1 MLSKFFSYVA
11 GMQIFGGDNTGQVEH
26 HRWQPRATPPSA
38 HGLSEL
44 DGPTRAM
51 LHTLRWRREPLD
63 RRRLWIGL
71 SLTALLHLV
80 FVLVAYHALQVPPR
94 PLEVDAP
101 SQDVLQIRFLSA
113 PTTPPP
119 PPPPALPTPEPDKPQ
134 RLVREGT
141 RPPPASPPPAP
152 LMTVVDHSAPPAPAP
167 TPTPTPTPRLYNDN
181 GSVILPADAGKADA
195 PAPGYVQRTP
205 QGDTQIMRNQN
216 PVKYKATSLDK
227 YFPPP
232 NENVLQAGLRHA
244 LSPLN
249 SVHEVNIPGGTH
261 LKCTILGGCQDPP
274 PPPSRKDGDERLS
287 MAPAAPLAKGLNP
300 PKPISLEQCIAIY
313 RAGDPL
319 PYGCP
324 MDTPNQS
331 ADAELRDIQAKAKAG
346 G

>member
-1 MLSKFFSYVA
+1 
-11 GMQIFGGDNTGQVEH
+11 
-26 HRWQPRATPPSA
+26 
-38 HGLSEL
+38 
-44 DGPTRAM
+44 
-51 LHTLRWRREPLD
+51 
-63 RRRLWIGL
+63 
-71 SLTALLHLV
+71 
-80 FVLVAYHALQVPPR
+80 
-94 PLEVDAP
+94 
-101 SQDVLQIRFLSA
+101 
-113 PTTPPP
+113 
-119 PPPPALPTPEPDKPQ
+119 
-134 RLVREGT
+134 
-141 RPPPASPPPAP
+141 
-152 LMTVVDHSAPPAPAP
+152 MTVVDHSSPPSPVPPPSAA
-167 TPTPTPTPRLYNDN
+167 PRLYNDN
-181 GSVILPADAGKADA
+181 GSVNLPTGAGNVDT
-195 PAPGYVQRTP
+195 PAPGYVQRAP

-216 PVKYKATSLDK
+216 PLKYKSTRLDK

-249 SVHEVNIPGGTH
+249 TQHEVNLPGGTH
-261 LKCTILGGCQDPP
+261 LKCTFLGGCQDPP

-287 MAPAAPLAKGLNP
+287 MAPAAPLVKGLNP

>member
-1 MLSKFFSYVA
+1 
-11 GMQIFGGDNTGQVEH
+11 MQILGGDNQGQVEH
-26 HRWQPRATPPSA
+26 HRWQPRVTPPGA

-63 RRRLWIGL
+63 KRRLWVGL

-80 FVLVAYHALQVPPR
+80 FVLVAYHALQVRPK

-101 SQDVLQIRFLSA
+101 SQDVLQIRFLTTA
-113 PTTPPP
+113 PATPPP
-119 PPPPALPTPEPDKPQ
+119 PPPTMPAPAPSKPL

-141 RPPPASPPPAP
+141 RPPPAAPPPAP
-152 LMTVVDHSAPPAPAP
+152 TMTVVDHSQPPAP
-167 TPTPTPTPRLYNDN
+167 TPTAAPRLYNDN
-181 GSVILPADAGKADA
+181 GSVILPTGAGNPST
-195 PAPGYVQRTP
+195 PAPGYVQGMP
-205 QGDTQIMRNQN
+205 KGDTQIMRSQD
-216 PVKYKATSLDK
+216 PVKYKATRLDK

-232 NENVLQAGLRHA
+232 NENLLQAGLRHA

-249 SVHEVNIPGGTH
+249 AMHEVNLPGGTH
-261 LKCTILGGCQDPP
+261 LKCTFLGGCQDPP

-287 MAPAAPLAKGLNP
+287 MAPAAPLVKGLNP

-331 ADAELRDIQAKAKAG
+331 ADAELRDMQAKARAG